1 MLGVFGILFPE
12 LLYSV
17 GLQTAPGLTSTYDWT
32 QVGALDYG
40 IPNNTLLAI
49 EFFLFA
55 WVEGRRLQVSEREDA
70 RVATRPAYGVQIG
83 STAAAAGRW
92 QRGVFAPA
100 MREELG
106 TGPEA

>member
-17 GLQTAPGLTSTYDWT
+17 GLQTAPGLTSTFDWT

-40 IPNNTLLAI
+40 IPNNTLIAI

-55 WVEGRRLQVSEREDA
+55 WVEGRRLQVSERGDA
-70 RVATRPAYGVQIG
+70 GG
-83 STAAAAGRW
+83 AGG
-92 QRGVFAPA
+92 RGGRAPCVC
-100 MREELG
+100 R
-106 TGPEA
+106 THQ